1 MTKADIWVRALATT
15 LAKKGIENGKGV
27 TYTDAEVWVTLA
39 TEYAYRQISLGYY
52 YYPSD
57 QKQTPESL
65 STTCRE
71 RITAQKY
78 TFPNTPAPYWLIS
91 HSLEQKPM
99 PTSLTRTE
107 IILLHSK
114 FPFRPSQIP
123 STAKSLCLPQKAKR
137 LMKSFP
143 TSNRGQQAT
152 VRIHKTGICIANKG
166 PNESLRLDSL

>member
-15 LAKKGIENGKGV
+15 LAKKGIENGKEV

-39 TEYAYRQISLGYY
+39 TEYAYRQMSLGYY

-137 LMKSFP
+137 LMKISQLQIV
-143 TSNRGQQAT
+143 G
-152 VRIHKTGICIANKG
+152 NKRRS
-166 PNESLRLDSL
+166 EFTRLVYASQIKALMNH